1 MNSPSSEEAVSRNIM
16 EVFCPWSR
24 RPRTSLLSVGLV
36 RPLSELTELTKTA
49 PTNPAKQKNFK
60 KKIVFSGASERT
72 S

>member
-1 MNSPSSEEAVSRNIM
+1 M
-16 EVFCPWSR
+16 
-24 RPRTSLLSVGLV
+24 LSVGLV